1 MKNSNL
7 PNFKSSPRA
16 QKSKDN
22 ISKNHNNNNK
32 STRTQVPEKGTAN
45 FEHFENENV
54 FPKQAGTIKC
64 FVRSWVNLTS
74 KKEVLETVTGMPIN
88 SNYLSPGNMAQNLL
102 GKRGKS
108 EMKYNSSLRFW
119 CQQNDIFSRF
129 FPGRYMKRANCKFL
143 PVKL

>member
-64 FVRSWVNLTS
+64 FVRSRVNLTS
-74 KKEVLETVTGMPIN
+74 KKEALETVTGMPIN
-88 SNYLSPGNMAQNLL
+88 SNYLSPGNMTQNLL
-102 GKRGKS
+102 GKNGKS

-119 CQQNDIFSRF
+119 C
-129 FPGRYMKRANCKFL
+129 
-143 PVKL
+143 